1 MTKMINE
8 LRQSLEA
15 CRRELQ
21 ASEARFKN
29 IITRNADG
37 ILVVDTEGLVRFA
50 NPAAEAITG
59 RSTED
64 LEGETFGFPL
74 IGDRATEVNILRQG
88 GEQITAEMR
97 VSDTRWEGEQCYLVS
112 LRDITDRKQAQ
123 KDLQRSE
130 KKYRSYI
137 DNAPDG
143 IFVADAQGRYV
154 EANPAACQI
163 TGYSEEELLTMSVSD
178 LVPPDAREEASEHFA
193 QVKRTGK
200 ASGEFSF
207 IKRDGSRGYWAV
219 EAVQLSETR
228 FLGFVKDIT
237 ARREAEEDRRRLRDF
252 LVSTLNALSA
262 HIAVLDAE
270 GTIVAVNEAWRRF
283 ADENQL
289 GWPNYGVGRNYLAV
303 CDAALGQASEGAQRA
318 QQGIRDVM
326 DGRRE
331 QFWME
336 YPCHGPEER
345 RWFMMR
351 VTRFRGDDGSS
362 VVVAHES
369 ITERKEAEQKI
380 KRYAADLE
388 RSNEELEQFAYVI
401 SHDLREPVRMVQ
413 SYLDLLKRRYQGQL
427 DQKADKFIDYAVD
440 SAERMQEMIRALLN
454 LSRVETQGKDLTPT
468 DVDLVLERTLK
479 ALRRAIEEADA
490 EVTHDRLP
498 TVQADAAQLGQVFQ
512 NLIANA
518 IKFRREDVPPRIH
531 ISAERQGDEW
541 LFSVTD
547 NGIGIDAEHADRI
560 FQVFQ
565 RLHTEEEYPGL
576 GVGLALC
583 KRIVERHGGRIWAE
597 PGPGV
602 GTTFYFTLPA

>member
-1 MTKMINE
+1 
-8 LRQSLEA
+8 
-15 CRRELQ
+15 
-21 ASEARFKN
+21 
-29 IITRNADG
+29 
-37 ILVVDTEGLVRFA
+37 
-50 NPAAEAITG
+50 
-59 RSTED
+59 
-64 LEGETFGFPL
+64 
-74 IGDRATEVNILRQG
+74 
-88 GEQITAEMR
+88 MR

-178 LVPPDAREEASEHFA
+178 LVPPDTREKASEHFA

-479 ALRRAIEEADA
+479 ALRRAIEEA
-490 EVTHDRLP
+490 
-498 TVQADAAQLGQVFQ
+498 
-512 NLIANA
+512 
-518 IKFRREDVPPRIH
+518 
-531 ISAERQGDEW
+531 
-541 LFSVTD
+541 
-547 NGIGIDAEHADRI
+547 
-560 FQVFQ
+560 
-565 RLHTEEEYPGL
+565 
-576 GVGLALC
+576 
-583 KRIVERHGGRIWAE
+583 
-597 PGPGV
+597 
-602 GTTFYFTLPA
+602 

>member
-1 MTKMINE
+1 MTKTKGE

-15 CRRELQ
+15 CRRELR
-21 ASEARFKN
+21 ASKARFRS
-29 IITRNADG
+29 IIARNADG
-37 ILVVDTEGLVRFA
+37 ILVVDKAGIVRFA

-59 RSTED
+59 RLKDE
-64 LEGETFGFPL
+64 LEGEAFGFPL
-74 IGDRATEVNILRQG
+74 VGARATEVTILRQG

-97 VSDTRWEGEQCYLVS
+97 VSDTHWEGEPCYLIS
-112 LRDITDRKQAQ
+112 LRDITERKQAQ
-123 KDLQRSE
+123 EALRQSE
-130 KKYRSYI
+130 EKYRSYI

-154 EANPAACQI
+154 EANRAACQI
-163 TGYSEEELLTMSVSD
+163 TGYSEEELLTMSVLD
-178 LVPPDAREEASEHFA
+178 LVPPEAQEEARKHFA

-283 ADENQL
+283 ADENHL
-289 GWPNYGVGRNYLAV
+289 GWRDYGVGRNYLAV
-303 CDAALGQASEGAQRA
+303 CDAALGQASQGAQRA

-351 VTRFRGDDGSS
+351 VTRFRSDDGSS

-454 LSRVETQGKDLTPT
+454 LSRVETRGKDLTPT
-468 DVDLVLERTLK
+468 DVEVILDRTLK
-479 ALRRAIEEADA
+479 ALRRAIEEDDA

-518 IKFRREDVPPRIH
+518 LKFRREDVPPRIH
-531 ISAERQGDEW
+531 ISAERQDDEW

-547 NGIGIDAEHADRI
+547 NGIGIDPEQADRI
-560 FQVFQ
+560 FQIFQ

>member
-1 MTKMINE
+1 MTKMTNE

-178 LVPPDAREEASEHFA
+178 LVPPDTREKASEHFA

>member
-193 QVKRTGK
+193 QVKQTGK